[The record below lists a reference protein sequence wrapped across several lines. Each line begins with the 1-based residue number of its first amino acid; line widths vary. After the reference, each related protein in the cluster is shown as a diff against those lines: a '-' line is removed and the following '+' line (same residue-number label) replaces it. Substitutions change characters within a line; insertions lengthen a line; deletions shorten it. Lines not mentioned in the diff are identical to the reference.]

1 MTFIETLIK
10 DPTSIR
16 NYPTKQIDVLNHD
29 FGSENLEDR
38 IYSLLSDVI
47 NVEYID
53 IGDKEINCLNNMF
66 PGIIFIKVNSPSYGC
81 VISTIKFEVYGFY
94 ITIRGIEDD
103 YYILSLRD
111 VYYKC
116 DQLHGL
122 CKCIEDIFIPLVKV
136 LSKKDRS

>member
-116 DQLHGL
+116 DHL
-122 CKCIEDIFIPLVKV
+122 CRSLFCSILVMVNLVRYV
-136 LSKKDRS
+136 LYM